1 MSVLEWADELQDFID
16 TKDWHGAHEAPG
28 DVIRCIEAKADV
40 MRAIKK
46 LRSFGEVNN

>member
-1 MSVLEWADELQDFID
+1 MSVLEWADELQEFID
-16 TKDWHGAHEAPG
+16 TKDWHGAYASPA

-46 LRSFGEVNN
+46 LRSFEEVD